1 MPGLETIAVEQFMT
15 LGASLPVFDV
25 RTPAE
30 FAKGHIPGA
39 YNLPLFSDEERALVG
54 TTYHRAGREAAML
67 EGLSYAG
74 PKMRRLV
81 EAVQKV
87 TAEKTLLLHCWRG
100 GMRSNSVG
108 WLLNQFGYDVFLL
121 KGGYKAYR
129 RWVLQTF
136 ALPRKIVILSGP
148 TGSGKSEILHNLR
161 EMGEQVID
169 LEGLACHKGS
179 SFGSLGEPPQPPQQQ
194 FENELAS
201 QWRSADPG
209 RPLWLEDESQK
220 IGSRMLPQPLWEQM
234 RLAPLLFLDMPLEL
248 RIQRL
253 LKEYGSCDP
262 AGLREA
268 TERLR
273 DRMGGLHTQKAL
285 QALERGDLAGSIEI
299 LLRYY
304 YDKTY
309 QHGLSKH
316 DPTGIF
322 RIEITTAAARENAEK
337 VLEASR
343 GSALLGWRKPP
354 DDYTSCRHKL
364 SGG

>member
-1 MPGLETIAVEQFMT
+1 MPGLDTIAIDEFMA
-15 LGASLPVFDV
+15 LRERLPVFDV

-39 YNLPLFSDEERALVG
+39 CNLPLFSDEERALVG
-54 TTYHRAGREAAML
+54 TTYHQVGREAAML

-100 GMRSNSVG
+100 GMRSGSVG
-108 WLLNQFGYDVFLL
+108 WLLNQFGYEVFLL

-129 RWVLQTF
+129 NRVLQTF
-136 ALPRKIVILSGP
+136 EIPRKIVILSGR
-148 TGSGKSEILHNLR
+148 TGSGKSEILENLR

-169 LEGLACHKGS
+169 LEALACHKGS

-194 FENELAS
+194 FENELAL
-201 QWRSADPG
+201 QWRSADPS
-209 RPLWLEDESQK
+209 RLLWLEDESQK
-220 IGSRMLPQPLWEQM
+220 IGSRMLPQPLWAQM
-234 RLAPLLFLDMPLEL
+234 RAAPVLFLDMPLEL
-248 RIQRL
+248 RVQRL
-253 LKEYGSCDP
+253 LIEYGTCDP

-273 DRMGGLHTQKAL
+273 ERMGGLHTQKAL
-285 QALERGDLAGSIEI
+285 EALEKGDLAGSIEI
-299 LLRYY
+299 LLRHY

-309 QHGLSKH
+309 RHGLSKR
-316 DPTGIF
+316 DPASIF
-322 RIEITTAAARENAEK
+322 RVETATAAARANAEK
-337 VLEASR
+337 VLEACR
-343 GSALLGWRKPP
+343 EDALSEWRKPP
-354 DDYTSCRHKL
+354 AP
-364 SGG
+364 SGIARC